1 MTIKR
6 PIIARKENEED
17 LFGVARNN
25 YNFKVTIEEA
35 LKRRTDGCLGFNR

>member
-6 PIIARKENEED
+6 PIIARRGNEED

-25 YNFKVTIEEA
+25 YDCKVTIEEA
-35 LKRRTDGCLGFNR
+35 LKRRTDGCFGFNR